1 VKNKHPRR
9 GLGDEERAV
18 DVVILEGKL
27 VTTVFEIESDR
38 GGVSQNKPQMVGLLQ
53 RGQAAILGIVLEPG
67 ALNLNL
73 FVANRQQKIIRH
85 HILKDI
91 SLGRDVEVGLV
102 KLAKLIIY
110 FNKMVI

>member
-1 VKNKHPRR
+1 
-9 GLGDEERAV
+9 
-18 DVVILEGKL
+18 
-27 VTTVFEIESDR
+27 
-38 GGVSQNKPQMVGLLQ
+38 MVGLLQ
-53 RGQAAILGIVLEPG
+53 MGQAAILGVGQEPG
-67 ALNLNL
+67 AFHVNL